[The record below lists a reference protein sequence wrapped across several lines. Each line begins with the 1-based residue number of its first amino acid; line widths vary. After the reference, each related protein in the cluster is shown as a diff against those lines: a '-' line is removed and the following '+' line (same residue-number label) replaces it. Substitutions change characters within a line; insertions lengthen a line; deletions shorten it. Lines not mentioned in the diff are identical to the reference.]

1 MLIFHDKIF
10 SFLVF
15 SPRSIGNLFSW
26 GPVATDNYY
35 HRETRFSQ
43 GILSNITVRQPM
55 DSVKALRKLNIPVI
69 IGKSYVRYD
78 MLTSITIGLYFLM
91 ILIITITKTIIIII
105 IVIIIIIIII
115 IMIITIIILIINKK

>member
-91 ILIITITKTIIIII
+91 I
-105 IVIIIIIIII
+105 
-115 IMIITIIILIINKK
+115 MIITIIILIIAIIKIIMMMLIVIIIIIIT